1 MNKEHRPN
9 RVLGA
14 AAILLCLC
22 LISAH
27 FTTGLYARY
36 TTRASGS
43 DSARVAKFSVQ
54 IVSATEKVAPNENGE
69 ATYEVTVSNLSEVA
83 VSCLVELE
91 FARTIKVT
99 EATYAVGTNT
109 ATGTSGSADN
119 IVGGH
124 LNMAPG
130 EKNVVLTFVVT
141 FDKASLAKT
150 LNIVNTS
157 TDANDNISTAT
168 GSIDFTAKATFTQID

>member
-1 MNKEHRPN
+1 MNKKNRPN
-9 RVLGA
+9 RLLGA
-14 AAILLCLC
+14 AALLLCLC
-22 LISAH
+22 MISAH

-54 IVSATEKVAPNENGE
+54 IVSATEEVAPDENGQ
-69 ATYEVTVSNLSEVA
+69 ATYNVTVSNLSEVA

-91 FARTIKVT
+91 FAKTLT
-99 EATYAVGTNT
+99 ADAATYAVGTNV
-109 ATGTSGSADN
+109 ATKITPAGN
-119 IVGGH
+119 KVGGH

-130 EKNVVLTFVVT
+130 EKDVVLTFVVT